1 MISLE
6 ANEAQKILPNRYFI
20 LLRPGF
26 LLAFVGDG
34 TNLLGAKAA
43 SSRPPG
49 NIRDEQIGI
58 TVIMPKTIPS
68 KEVIPK
74 L

>member
-49 NIRDEQIGI
+49 NIRDEQMLR
-58 TVIMPKTIPS
+58 TVILPKARLF
-68 KEVIPK
+68 EEGMQQ